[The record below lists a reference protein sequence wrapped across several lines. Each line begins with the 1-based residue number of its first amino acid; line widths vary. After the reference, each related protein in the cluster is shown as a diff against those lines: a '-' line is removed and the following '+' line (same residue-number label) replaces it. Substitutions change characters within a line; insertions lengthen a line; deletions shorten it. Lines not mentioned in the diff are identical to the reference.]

1 MAFAHLK
8 SRVLVAVAGVPIVIV
23 CVLIGKI
30 PFMILFTGILIGAL
44 IEFYQLAQ
52 KKNCFPD
59 TIFSIL
65 IALLL
70 LWDMYLYQALHF
82 VMIIS
87 LYVVIISILQL
98 KQTKGSQLMNLSMNL
113 WGVIYL
119 GVLMSFFVAIRELPL
134 KFGLEYKEGGYWAL
148 SILII
153 FWIGDSVAY
162 FVGSS
167 IGKHKLASRVSPK
180 KTWEGAIGGFISMVI
195 FAVGLKFIFSLN
207 WTLTDALVVGF
218 ICGTIGQLSDLI
230 ESLFKRDAG
239 IKDSSNILPGHGGL
253 FDRFDVLFLTPPVIY
268 FYLKYFSSLS

>member
-167 IGKHKLASRVSPK
+167 IGKHKLASRVIK
-180 KTWEGAIGGFISMVI
+180 KLGRHIQVHI
-195 FAVGLKFIFSLN
+195 
-207 WTLTDALVVGF
+207 TLTASF
-218 ICGTIGQLSDLI
+218 RKRSSFWTI
-230 ESLFKRDAG
+230 A
-239 IKDSSNILPGHGGL
+239 SSSVACDMNGNNNLTTLPVEGCLGE
-253 FDRFDVLFLTPPVIY
+253 
-268 FYLKYFSSLS
+268 